1 MRWTRR
7 LAEASLML
15 AFTTFAPAPVIAAV
29 CLYVLWARPD
39 FIVSPP
45 KAQ

>member
-15 AFTTFAPAPVIAAV
+15 AFTTFTPAPVIAAV
-29 CLYVLWARPD
+29 CLYVLWTRPD
-39 FIVSPP
+39 FIFSPQ